1 MSNGAQPEAS
11 ILMKKG
17 GHSAMKAIMQARDQ
31 QARDVLALLKG
42 VATDEGKLPLHEI
55 HEKTLEAVAEHLL
68 KTEIDLANLDPSL
81 ARAAEQV
88 SDPDLRLD
96 VLNLA
101 GVLPFLE
108 VETLEQKV
116 GAFERLAEGFEF
128 DKKYAKELHALAH
141 KKAAHLEL
149 DSLRAA
155 RLELGASALKLGIKA
170 LAGFFHLDGNKEMLA
185 RYEGYEALAE
195 DTFGHNLIRYYRDND
210 FPIPGT
216 AGAPFSNT
224 LQVHDMHHVL
234 AGYPTTPVGEMCV
247 LAFDGAMMQEDAG
260 KLLIAAAAE
269 WQIGFQISADPV
281 WKNQFKP
288 DIILRAYERGGEAT
302 TNYLVEGFDFHPY
315 LEQKLA
321 DVRAEFGIASEG
333 ALIQSPKD
341 LWCGDMGVVGSRESE
356 DKVEEKRGFLNK
368 YLMKVNTN

>member
-1 MSNGAQPEAS
+1 
-11 ILMKKG
+11 
-17 GHSAMKAIMQARDQ
+17 MKALMQVRGQ
-31 QARDVLALLKG
+31 QAEDVLALLKG
-42 VATDEGKLPLHEI
+42 VATDEGRLPLHEI
-55 HEKTLEAVAEHLL
+55 HQKTLDAVAEHLL
-68 KTEIDLANLDPSL
+68 KTDLDIAALATSL
-81 ARAAEQV
+81 EGAGERV
-88 SDPDLRLD
+88 SDPELRLE
-96 VLNLA
+96 VLNMA

-108 VETLEQKV
+108 EETLEQKV
-116 GAFERLAEGFEF
+116 GAFERLAEGFGF
-128 DKKYAKELHALAH
+128 DKKFAEELHALAH
-141 KKAAHLEL
+141 KKATHLEL

-155 RLELGASALKLGIKA
+155 RLELGGSAMKLGLKA

-185 RYEGYEALAE
+185 RYEGYEALPE
-195 DTFGHNLIRYYRDND
+195 DTFGHSLIRYYRDND

-224 LQVHDMHHVL
+224 LQTHDMHHVL

-247 LAFDGAMMQEDAG
+247 LAFDGAMMEEDGG
-260 KLLIAAAAE
+260 KLLIAAVAE

-302 TNYLVEGFDFHPY
+302 TNYLVKDFDFLPWMDKK
-315 LEQKLA
+315 LEE
-321 DVRAEFGIASEG
+321 VRAEFGIASEG
-333 ALIQSPKD
+333 ALIQTAED

-368 YLMKVNTN
+368 FLMKANTNH